1 MYFNSTSVNSW
12 SWLHYYSTEYDSGAL
27 RWQKINHDCLNA
39 YSGRKKVP
47 IGKRTRP
54 SSRVGIPSRGL
65 VGLCY
70 SRLAAASSNIQFVE
84 TMGSKPRIAYYGGAP
99 PLDGASGLALE
110 LTGSMTQFNFLV
122 IIFTRPFT
130 KPKTRENWI
139 SMSYAHYVKK
149 SCQFAN
155 KDDLLRKYAQ

>member
-1 MYFNSTSVNSW
+1 
-12 SWLHYYSTEYDSGAL
+12 
-27 RWQKINHDCLNA
+27 
-39 YSGRKKVP
+39 
-47 IGKRTRP
+47 
-54 SSRVGIPSRGL
+54 
-65 VGLCY
+65 
-70 SRLAAASSNIQFVE
+70 
-84 TMGSKPRIAYYGGAP
+84 MGSKPRIAYYGGAP

>member
-1 MYFNSTSVNSW
+1 M
-12 SWLHYYSTEYDSGAL
+12 
-27 RWQKINHDCLNA
+27 NA

-139 SMSYAHYVKK
+139 SMSYAHYIRATVHI
-149 SCQFAN
+149 F
-155 KDDLLRKYAQ
+155 

>member
-1 MYFNSTSVNSW
+1 MV
-12 SWLHYYSTEYDSGAL
+12 H
-27 RWQKINHDCLNA
+27 
-39 YSGRKKVP
+39 
-47 IGKRTRP
+47 
-54 SSRVGIPSRGL
+54 
-65 VGLCY
+65 
-70 SRLAAASSNIQFVE
+70 SRLAGASELASSNIQFVE
-84 TMGSKPRIAYYGGAP
+84 TMGSKPRIAYYGGAPP

-155 KDDLLRKYAQ
+155 KDDLLRKNAQ

>member
-1 MYFNSTSVNSW
+1 M
-12 SWLHYYSTEYDSGAL
+12 
-27 RWQKINHDCLNA
+27 
-39 YSGRKKVP
+39 
-47 IGKRTRP
+47 
-54 SSRVGIPSRGL
+54 

-70 SRLAAASSNIQFVE
+70 SRLAPAPAASSNIQFVE

-139 SMSYAHYVKK
+139 SMSYAHYIRATVHI
-149 SCQFAN
+149 F
-155 KDDLLRKYAQ
+155 

>member
-1 MYFNSTSVNSW
+1 M
-12 SWLHYYSTEYDSGAL
+12 
-27 RWQKINHDCLNA
+27 NA

-99 PLDGASGLALE
+99 PLDGASGPAS
-110 LTGSMTQFNFLV
+110 TGADWLNDTV
-122 IIFTRPFT
+122 
-130 KPKTRENWI
+130 
-139 SMSYAHYVKK
+139 
-149 SCQFAN
+149 
-155 KDDLLRKYAQ
+155 